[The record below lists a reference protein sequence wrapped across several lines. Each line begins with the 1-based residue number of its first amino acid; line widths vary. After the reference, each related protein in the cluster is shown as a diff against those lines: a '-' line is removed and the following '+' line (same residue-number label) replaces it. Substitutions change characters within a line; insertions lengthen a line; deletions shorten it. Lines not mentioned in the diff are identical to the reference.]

1 MRPALAVLLLTLLGP
16 PALAADPAET
26 ACLYAMAERLPKL
39 PGLRIARA
47 ELAPGARGIAWS
59 APAGE
64 RRRIVGGHIVTE
76 LGGVESTYAVTCSL
90 LIGRQGGISVEP
102 GRSTLRPAIRM
113 P

>member
-1 MRPALAVLLLTLLGP
+1 MRPALAVLLLALLGA

-64 RRRIVGGHIVTE
+64 RRRMIGGHIVTE
-76 LGGVESTYAVTCSL
+76 LGGVEWRYAVTCSL
-90 LIGRQGGISVEP
+90 LIGRHGAVRVEP
-102 GRSTLRPAIRM
+102 GRSTLRPEIRT